1 MRIKV
6 RTSVKK
12 ICLGRINKEF
22 GRVKESRHQLMI
34 LQKEKQSDIPGKR
47 KFKCIFKRSRLIESI
62 AKTMKILE
70 TMTKIF

>member
-1 MRIKV
+1 
-6 RTSVKK
+6 
-12 ICLGRINKEF
+12 
-22 GRVKESRHQLMI
+22 MI

-47 KFKCIFKRSRLIESI
+47 KFKCIFKRSRLIENI